1 MGKLSNIDKLSK
13 EKIRNIGKIII
24 AVLSVV
30 LLIGLIVYALVY
42 SDDDSSESG
51 STGSGGTSSSGSS
64 GSGSSGSGSSSGGTS
79 GRDCIP
85 PDPVPPEYDIS
96 NVTGSLSKDVF
107 SITGVTCATGY
118 NGTATATACSV
129 AGQAYT
135 LTGCSL
141 IDSVGS
147 GGDTEDSSS
156 TNPCSLESVV
166 APAGGALGT
175 KCANNSASGSLAHGD
190 FCDMT
195 CPGGTTLTNQPQCN
209 NGVLSSITATCTPA
223 PEPAPA
229 PATETVPAPEPS
241 CIRPTD
247 TTITD
252 VYNFSEAVETLTMGA
267 AFNVTGI
274 TCNTGYGLDAG
285 GITVTICDSADT
297 AYNVTGC
304 SDTDGCAGVDCGTG
318 ATCMDNPAP
327 QTGYTCDDGYTWVL
341 SDSGQTCTDAC
352 EAASSSLTCTDGDWG
367 VNSESIFRE
376 KMREAGQDDD
386 DICNRFI
393 TQPAN
398 SDTLDPI
405 RPATMDNFC
414 YPSIVQYNTQICNQR
429 VSQAYRRLCRCT

>member
-1 MGKLSNIDKLSK
+1 
-13 EKIRNIGKIII
+13 
-24 AVLSVV
+24 
-30 LLIGLIVYALVY
+30 
-42 SDDDSSESG
+42 
-51 STGSGGTSSSGSS
+51 
-64 GSGSSGSGSSSGGTS
+64 
-79 GRDCIP
+79 
-85 PDPVPPEYDIS
+85 
-96 NVTGSLSKDVF
+96 
-107 SITGVTCATGY
+107 
-118 NGTATATACSV
+118 
-129 AGQAYT
+129 
-135 LTGCSL
+135 
-141 IDSVGS
+141 
-147 GGDTEDSSS
+147 
-156 TNPCSLESVV
+156 
-166 APAGGALGT
+166 
-175 KCANNSASGSLAHGD
+175 
-190 FCDMT
+190 
-195 CPGGTTLTNQPQCN
+195 
-209 NGVLSSITATCTPA
+209 
-223 PEPAPA
+223 
-229 PATETVPAPEPS
+229 
-241 CIRPTD
+241 
-247 TTITD
+247 
-252 VYNFSEAVETLTMGA
+252 MGA